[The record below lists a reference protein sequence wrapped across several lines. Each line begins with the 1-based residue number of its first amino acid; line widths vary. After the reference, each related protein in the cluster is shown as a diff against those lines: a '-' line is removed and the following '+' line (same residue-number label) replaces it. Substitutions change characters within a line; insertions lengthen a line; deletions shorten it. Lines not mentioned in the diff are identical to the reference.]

1 MTMYQRAQKLQ
12 DLITDPS
19 LMVPLGEEQLE
30 AFLVAM
36 NSLSLLDEKNAWIVM
51 PISSDSGHAVSP
63 SRSSDV
69 IF

>member
-12 DLITDPS
+12 DLITDQS
-19 LMVPLGEEQLE
+19 LMEPLGEEQLE
-30 AFLVAM
+30 AYLVAM

-51 PISSDSGHAVSP
+51 PMSSDSGNAVSP
-63 SRSSDV
+63 SRSSDA